1 MENMK
6 LVIKIKQN
14 FLLLGHLICD
24 VQCSVNVSRK
34 LVAVPDDKYI
44 RKKKNDF
51 ISEKEVV
58 QLVQNSLLL
67 FVLRGI
73 IIYFLQ

>member
-14 FLLLGHLICD
+14 FLLPGHLICD

-44 RKKKNDF
+44 RKKKT
-51 ISEKEVV
+51 ISFQRKKSFSWCRIHCFYLCLGE
-58 QLVQNSLLL
+58 
-67 FVLRGI
+67 
-73 IIYFLQ
+73 

>member
-14 FLLLGHLICD
+14 FLLPGHLICD

-44 RKKKNDF
+44 RKKKT
-51 ISEKEVV
+51 ISFQRKKSFSWCRIHCFYSCLGE
-58 QLVQNSLLL
+58 
-67 FVLRGI
+67 
-73 IIYFLQ
+73 